1 MKKPTNLLLLLALS
15 FSFQACVSMQK
26 YKELELVKDHYKAE
40 AENYRNVADENQ
52 RLQEELNTC
61 NKQLKQCYE
70 EAESL
75 SAEVEKLSRQ
85 KSELQQQYD
94 NLLEQNKA
102 LLASAS
108 YETQSLQELLA
119 AKQEELDRKERE
131 LADLRYELENRQT
144 NLNQLQLSL
153 EEREKKVKELEA
165 LLQAK
170 DEQMRQ
176 MRTQI
181 DEALR
186 GFSSADFTIT
196 ERDGKIYLSLS
207 QGLLFKKGSDQL
219 DFKGLNAIKQIAEA
233 LNTNPDINIT
243 VEGHTDSDGTPERNW
258 DLSVLRATTV
268 VKALTQ
274 NGVDPKRI
282 SACGRAFYSP
292 VAPNDTEANKA
303 RNRRTE
309 IILSPKLDQLYDIIN
324 Q

>member
-1 MKKPTNLLLLLALS
+1 MKRSITLLGIVALLLS
-15 FSFQACVSMQK
+15 SCVSMQK
-26 YKELELVKDHYKAE
+26 YKELELVKNHYKAE
-40 AENYRNVADENQ
+40 YENYLGVADENKQ
-52 RLQEELNTC
+52 LQQELNSC
-61 NKQLKQCYE
+61 NKQLKQAYQ
-70 EAESL
+70 EAEEL
-75 SAEVEKLSRQ
+75 SIQVEKLTRERD
-85 KSELQQQYD
+85 ELQQQYD

-108 YETQSLQELLA
+108 YETQTLQDLLD
-119 AKQEELDRKERE
+119 AKQQELDRKKRE
-131 LADLRYELENRQT
+131 LENLRYELETKQS
-144 NLNQLQLSL
+144 NLAQLQQGL

-186 GFSSADFTIT
+186 GFSSADFSIT

-207 QGLLFKKGSDQL
+207 QGLLFKKGSDKL
-219 DFKGLNAIKQIAEA
+219 DYKGLNAIKQVAEA
-233 LNTNPDINIT
+233 LNTNPDIQIT

-268 VKALTQ
+268 VKALVQ
-274 NGVDPKRI
+274 NGVDPQRI

-292 VAPNDTEANKA
+292 VAPNDTEENKA

-309 IILSPKLDQLYDIIN
+309 IILSPKLDQLYQIIN